1 MKKKRALFPLILSLP
16 IFMFLILLLVACQN
30 NSLTKKLE
38 FSCNSNTKLQG
49 LDRQLDTRKS
59 FEISVPSFWKKE
71 FFIDAT
77 TSRFYCADTLKELQT
92 TYFLDIAH
100 YNEKLPKL
108 QLLQNKVKSAVF
120 GKPEG
125 KIVQEKEFLFKEK
138 DTYYLYSTHT
148 KNQIQTHT
156 VELYMAN
163 KNNSFYRVTVDVY
176 GNSKVEERICEA
188 LNLIENCSFY
198 Y

>member
-16 IFMFLILLLVACQN
+16 ILTFLMLLLVACQD
-30 NSLTKKLE
+30 NSLNSKLD
-38 FSCNSNTKLQG
+38 FSCNSDSKLQG
-49 LDRQLDTRKS
+49 TDKQLDTRKS
-59 FEISVPSFWKKE
+59 FEVSVPSFWKKE
-71 FFIDAT
+71 FFIDTT
-77 TSRFYCADTLKELQT
+77 TSRFYCADTLKELQN
-92 TYFLDIAH
+92 TYLLDIAH
-100 YNEKLPKL
+100 YNDKLPKL

-125 KIVQEKEFLFKEK
+125 KIVQEKEFVFKEK

-148 KNQIQTHT
+148 ENQIQTHT
-156 VELYMAN
+156 IELYMAN
-163 KNNSFYRVTVDVY
+163 KNNSFYRVTLDVY